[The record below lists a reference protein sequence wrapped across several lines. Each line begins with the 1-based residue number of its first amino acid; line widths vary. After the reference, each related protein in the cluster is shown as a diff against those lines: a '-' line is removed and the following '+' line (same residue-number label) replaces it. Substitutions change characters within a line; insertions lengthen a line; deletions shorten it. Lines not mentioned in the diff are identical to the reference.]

1 MGETVYLNG
10 DWLPAEAAKVS
21 VFDRGFLFAD
31 GIYEVVTVY
40 AGQLFLLDRHLERL
54 NRSLTALN
62 IANRSNAEWQQ
73 LFEQAIAKNAIA
85 DGFIYLQVTRGADTK
100 RSHMP
105 ATTLT
110 PTVFIS
116 ATHIQLPTELPQP
129 VRVCVMDD
137 IRWLRCDIKSIS
149 LLGNI
154 LLKQQAV
161 AMGGMEPLLH
171 RNGRVTEGASC
182 NYFIVK
188 DGSLI
193 TPPKDELI
201 LPGITRDW
209 LVELARDNGF
219 VVREEAF
226 DLDTLYA
233 ADECF
238 LTSSSREIQPVG
250 WLDDRSVADGNTGT
264 ITKQLAALFRANAPI
279 AAVKQQAAG

>member
-1 MGETVYLNG
+1 MAETVYLNG

-40 AGQLFLLDRHLERL
+40 AGQLFLLDRHLQRL
-54 NRSLTALN
+54 NRSLSALG
-62 IANRSNAEWQQ
+62 IANRSDSEWQQ
-73 LFEQAIAKNAIA
+73 LFEQAIQKNAIA

-100 RSHMP
+100 RSHLPTGM
-105 ATTLT
+105 LT

-116 ATHIQLPTELPQP
+116 ATHIQLPTTLPEP

-171 RNGRVTEGASC
+171 RAGRVTEGASC

-188 DGSLI
+188 NGQLI
-193 TPPKDELI
+193 TPPKDQLI

-209 LVELARDNGF
+209 LVELARDHGID
-219 VVREEAF
+219 VREEAF

-250 WLDDRSVADGNTGT
+250 WLDEHKVADGRPGAMTR
-264 ITKQLAALFRANAPI
+264 QLAELFRANAPI
-279 AAVKQQAAG
+279 AAAKQQAAG

>member
-31 GIYEVVTVY
+31 GVYEVVTVY
-40 AGQLFLLDRHLERL
+40 AGQLFLLDRHLARL
-54 NRSLTALN
+54 NRSLAALN

-73 LFEQAIAKNAIA
+73 LFEQAIAKNSIA

-188 DGSLI
+188 DGL
-193 TPPKDELI
+193 
-201 LPGITRDW
+201 
-209 LVELARDNGF
+209 
-219 VVREEAF
+219 
-226 DLDTLYA
+226 
-233 ADECF
+233 
-238 LTSSSREIQPVG
+238 
-250 WLDDRSVADGNTGT
+250 
-264 ITKQLAALFRANAPI
+264 
-279 AAVKQQAAG
+279 